1 MREEMTLLTV
11 SEAADRLGL
20 SPVRTRALA
29 ASGELRGEKIG
40 RDWVFKEADV
50 TRLAKKERPRPG
62 RRPTR

>member
-1 MREEMTLLTV
+1 
-11 SEAADRLGL
+11 
-20 SPVRTRALA
+20 LA